1 MTRKYFNPESISESP
16 ETLLRLMKEHKDSRA
31 FHRLRT
37 LYLLKTGQA
46 ESIIHVARILG
57 CSKCTVRD
65 WILRYREG
73 GISRL
78 FDGFK
83 ISSNYVWAEPN
94 SGLREWLT
102 PENYGIFTQWRD
114 EQGLTDSL
122 AINLLVQG
130 LCNSTSEIEQKKE
143 ESFLNEN
150 FIPGK
155 DVDVAPDG
163 IPVSLTVGTLAR
175 RLQVSEDSLRRG
187 KKRRTFLGW
196 SRLKDPDGFGWKWNE
211 VNKIFDRVIP
221 IKMPSRF
228 KL

>member
-1 MTRKYFNPESISESP
+1 MTRKYFNPDSIFESP

-46 ESIIHVARILG
+46 ESIIHVAQILS
-57 CSKCTVRD
+57 CSRHTVSD
-65 WILRYREG
+65 WILRYKEG

-78 FDGFK
+78 LKSFK
-83 ISSNYVWAEPN
+83 NSSDYAWAKPN

-102 PENYGIFTQWRD
+102 PENYKIFAQWRD
-114 EQGLTDSL
+114 EQGLTDSV

-130 LCNSTSEIEQKKE
+130 LCNSMPEIEQKKE
-143 ESFLNEN
+143 EPSLNEN

-155 DVDVAPDG
+155 EVDVAPDR
-163 IPVSLTVGTLAR
+163 IPLWLTAGTLAR

-187 KKRRTFLGW
+187 KGRRTFEGW
-196 SRLKDPDGFGWKWNE
+196 SRLKDPDGFGWKWNK
-211 VNKIFDRVIP
+211 VNKVFDRVIQTKNLK
-221 IKMPSRF
+221 I
-228 KL
+228 